1 VEESTL
7 EQLYCLGKFRGN
19 IMSVVQIPGKWH
31 FIIGEP
37 NDETPL
43 GKMPKGTL
51 EVTPDKLNAYK
62 ERDVDLSINLR
73 DLKRAYKETKRGT
86 LMVKII
92 GRNKQIYTFMP
103 LSGGSL
109 DKGAMADQFLQAVR
123 KVLPTLP
130 T

>member
-1 VEESTL
+1 
-7 EQLYCLGKFRGN
+7 
-19 IMSVVQIPGKWH
+19 MSAIQIPGKWH

-37 NDETPL
+37 DDETPL

-51 EVTPDKLNAYK
+51 EVTPEKLNACK
-62 ERDVDLSINLR
+62 EGEIDLSINIR
-73 DLKRAYKETKRGT
+73 DLKKVYKETKRGT

-103 LSGGSL
+103 LSGGNI
-109 DKGAMADQFLQAVR
+109 DKGTMGEQFFQAVR
-123 KVLPTLP
+123 KMLPTPL